1 MWMFMGFLYRDEAQF
16 GKLQQLG
23 MTSSDETKLMAMRE
37 YIFKLA
43 NATSRYSLSWY
54 TVNTLMFIC
63 I

>member
-1 MWMFMGFLYRDEAQF
+1 MWVFMRLWNRDEAQF

-43 NATSRYSLSWY
+43 NATSR
-54 TVNTLMFIC
+54 
-63 I
+63 